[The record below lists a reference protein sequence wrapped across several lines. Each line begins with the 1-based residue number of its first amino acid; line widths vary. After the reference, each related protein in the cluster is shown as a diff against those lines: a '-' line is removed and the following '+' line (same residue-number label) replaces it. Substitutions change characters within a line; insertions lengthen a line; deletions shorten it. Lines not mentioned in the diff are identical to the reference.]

1 MTVSAGPSIRER
13 LVISAADMV
22 SEGTWSEVTMSKVAT
37 RAGVSRQTLYNE
49 FGNKESLAQAIV
61 LHELS
66 RFLEVVDEE
75 LDGRNDI
82 ISALR
87 ETCTRVFELAAQ
99 NPLLHAVLSSTHGS
113 GVELLPYL
121 TTQSDV
127 LLAAAIEVVTRR
139 IRDHYP
145 HLGLVE
151 EQLEVAVNAIVRLVL
166 SYVMRPEKA
175 PAAMADDL
183 AWLAS
188 RLLGRE

>member
-13 LVISAADMV
+13 LVHSAAGMV

-61 LHELS
+61 LRELG
-66 RFLEVVDEE
+66 RFLDVVEEE
-75 LDGRNDI
+75 LDGSSDI
-82 ISALR
+82 VTALR
-87 ETCTRVFELAAQ
+87 ETCTRVFELAVE

-113 GVELLPYL
+113 GAELLPYL
-121 TTQSDV
+121 TTQSEV
-127 LLAAAIEVVTRR
+127 LLTAAIDVVSQR

-145 HLGLVE
+145 DLGLAD

-175 PAAMADDL
+175 PSAMADDL